1 MRRAN
6 APSASA
12 LLATLAATV
21 AGCGTREPAPATGVG
36 PGAPTS
42 AAVGATASDA
52 DPGAWRD
59 PASLDAGW
67 PGRRGSILTLVATS
81 EGVLEIELR
90 ADHDGPATDDGMG
103 SGGLASG
110 GMDSDGMD
118 DDGMDDDGRGVGSAP
133 DARVDAHIDSRLRF
147 EPDAHASAL
156 LPGFRV
162 LDRIEWS
169 EGRATRHLTVEGWR
183 PGVEVAVRIPHE
195 LLAREARLLVHGA
208 PFTVEPGTHTFDLPL
223 SRDET
228 TILEWTPREPAR
240 APR

>member
-21 AGCGTREPAPATGVG
+21 AGCGTREPAPTTGVG

-52 DPGAWRD
+52 EPRAWRD

-103 SGGLASG
+103 SGGPA
-110 GMDSDGMD
+110 SDGMGSG
-118 DDGMDDDGRGVGSAP
+118 GMDDDGRGVGSAP